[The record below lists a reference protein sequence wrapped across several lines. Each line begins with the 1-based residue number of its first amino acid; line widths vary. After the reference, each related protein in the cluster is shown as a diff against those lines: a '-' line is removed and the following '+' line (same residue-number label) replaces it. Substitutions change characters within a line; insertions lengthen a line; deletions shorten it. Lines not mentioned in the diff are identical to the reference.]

1 MAFMDVS
8 SEDIDYEGS
17 DSSEENLAS
26 EEQNYRVRL
35 SSVNYTEM
43 CFTNKKEVN
52 KKRVKRVV
60 SCKRKARHL
69 TVTSGVRRRPS
80 INAKTFD
87 AFSKDSEKAG
97 KAEMLEGGHRELR
110 LSVPQDSR
118 MEEDSVIY
126 CDFFSEI
133 SKDHKQVT
141 EILFGRNL
149 RLNIAVTLW
158 RRNIGELLS
167 FLIQIRDFSVLVDC
181 LPVFTKS
188 LHAKCA
194 YVSVGFCVDL
204 FPLVKKL
211 LRSHYEDYLIS
222 ALLWIQAVLTKW
234 LPQLSRV
241 DGGEIGIFSPDYK
254 NIQAVKQQLQGLW
267 RQERQLYFTTE
278 ATAEIWKT
286 IQSQLY
292 QL

>member
-1 MAFMDVS
+1 MAFMDMS

-17 DSSEENLAS
+17 DSSEENS

-35 SSVNYTEM
+35 SSANYTEVG
-43 CFTNKKEVN
+43 FTNKKEVN

-60 SCKRKARHL
+60 SCKRKTRHL
-69 TVTSGVRRRPS
+69 TLTSGVRRRPS

-87 AFSKDSEKAG
+87 AFSKDSEQAG
-97 KAEMLEGGHRELR
+97 KAEMLEGGCRELH

-126 CDFFSEI
+126 CDYFSAI

-149 RLNIAVTLW
+149 KLNIALTLW

-167 FLIQIRDFSVLVDC
+167 FLIKIRDFSVLVDC

-194 YVSVGFCVDL
+194 YVSVGFCVDI
-204 FPLVKKL
+204 FPLVKNL
-211 LRSHYEDYLIS
+211 LRSHYEDYLIT

-234 LPQLSRV
+234 LPQLSQV

-254 NIQAVKQQLQGLW
+254 NIQAIKQQLQGLW
-267 RQERQLYFTTE
+267 RQEHQLYFTTE
-278 ATAEIWKT
+278 ATTEIWKT

>member
-1 MAFMDVS
+1 MF
-8 SEDIDYEGS
+8 I
-17 DSSEENLAS
+17 
-26 EEQNYRVRL
+26 
-35 SSVNYTEM
+35 
-43 CFTNKKEVN
+43 
-52 KKRVKRVV
+52 RVKRVV

-110 LSVPQDSR
+110 LSVPQDIR

-194 YVSVGFCVDL
+194 YVSVGFCVDF

-278 ATAEIWKT
+278 ATAEIWKVVYGLVV
-286 IQSQLY
+286 QFLSHRHGFNRAF
-292 QL
+292 

>member
-1 MAFMDVS
+1 MAFMDMS
-8 SEDIDYEGS
+8 SEDIDYKGS

-35 SSVNYTEM
+35 SSANCTEI
-43 CFTNKKEVN
+43 CFTNKKDVN

-60 SCKRKARHL
+60 SCKRKTRHL

-80 INAKTFD
+80 INAKTFES
-87 AFSKDSEKAG
+87 FSKDSEKAG
-97 KAEMLEGGHRELR
+97 KAEMLEGGHRELH

-118 MEEDSVIY
+118 MEEDSIIY
-126 CDFFSEI
+126 FDYFSEI

-149 RLNIAVTLW
+149 KLNIALTLW

-188 LHAKCA
+188 LHSKCA

-211 LRSHYEDYLIS
+211 LRSHYEDYLMS
-222 ALLWIQAVLTKW
+222 ALLWIQKVLTKW
-234 LPQLSRV
+234 LPQLSQV
-241 DGGEIGIFSPDYK
+241 DRGEIGVFSPDYK
-254 NIQAVKQQLQGLW
+254 NIQALKQQLQGLW

-278 ATAEIWKT
+278 ATTEIWKT